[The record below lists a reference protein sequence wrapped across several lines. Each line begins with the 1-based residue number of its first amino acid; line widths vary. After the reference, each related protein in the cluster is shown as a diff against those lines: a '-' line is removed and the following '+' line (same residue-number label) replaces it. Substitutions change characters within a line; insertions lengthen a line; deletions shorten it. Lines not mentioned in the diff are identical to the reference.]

1 MSDPDPA
8 ATSPPTDLEDGPGW
22 YYLRADQTLGPVS
35 GRSLQAWL
43 ESGFLS
49 NSSLVWR
56 DGMSDWA
63 PISDIDLTSGAGGAS
78 RSRVAVSSTDEGE
91 ISRADALAGRRY
103 ASFARRLA
111 AYVIDNLI
119 LACALLLALFPRMMS
134 DVRDPEA
141 LSRDPVLLLS
151 SLVLS
156 FAYFVIWESSSWQA
170 TPGKRI
176 LRIRVT
182 DLAGR
187 RLSFFHAS
195 VRHLGKIASSLTFYL
210 GFLMAAFTARRQALH
225 DLLAGCVVLQDP

>member
-1 MSDPDPA
+1 MSDLDPA
-8 ATSPPTDLEDGPGW
+8 TTPPPPEVEQEPAW

-56 DGMSDWA
+56 DGMSGWA
-63 PISDIDLTSGAGGAS
+63 PISDIDLTPGTWDAS
-78 RSRVAVSSTDEGE
+78 RSRLVASSSAEGE
-91 ISRADALAGRRY
+91 SPNPDALTARRY
-103 ASFARRLA
+103 ASFWRRLA
-111 AYVIDNLI
+111 AYIIDNLI
-119 LACALLLALFPRMMS
+119 LACALLLALFPRMVGE
-134 DVRDPEA
+134 VRDPEA

-156 FAYFVIWESSSWQA
+156 FAYFVIWESSAWQA

-225 DLLAGCVVLQDP
+225 DLLSGCVVLQDP